1 MSQSFKI
8 RNDGRNKCVIGNLRA
23 ASVLKLPNRERL
35 AITLALVNHSRKS
48 RPVRSNR
55 ENVVLHAICMC
66 LVWRNP
72 QYLVGGKHR
81 KLSLLNLGLDRGYD
95 IQQGCDV
102 LPPVLVNKVVVKVM
116 EGSLHGVC
124 LTIIG

>member
-1 MSQSFKI
+1 
-8 RNDGRNKCVIGNLRA
+8 
-23 ASVLKLPNRERL
+23 
-35 AITLALVNHSRKS
+35 
-48 RPVRSNR
+48 
-55 ENVVLHAICMC
+55 MC